1 MTIDV
6 YFERLT
12 ENRKAE
18 MRITRSIVSED
29 MMADE
34 ASPALADIRRK
45 KKNGFKQNKKI
56 LCRNIQAVHIVNI
69 FRENIVTTRG
79 GRFVVPVK
87 LENKM
92 KSKDLYM
99 TPRLPGHC
107 IYRAHVGCRGK

>member
-34 ASPALADIRRK
+34 ASPA
-45 KKNGFKQNKKI
+45 
-56 LCRNIQAVHIVNI
+56 CRYKTEK
-69 FRENIVTTRG
+69 RE
-79 GRFVVPVK
+79 
-87 LENKM
+87 
-92 KSKDLYM
+92 
-99 TPRLPGHC
+99 RLQT
-107 IYRAHVGCRGK
+107 K